1 MKQGTGIVGS
11 QFPFRWIV
19 IAVLMIALVIMP
31 FVVQKPSSIHI
42 LIMIFYMGYLAT
54 AWGLVGQGGQ
64 LSFGHAAF
72 LGLGAYATGI
82 LFRDFGI
89 TPWLGMWVGV
99 AIATIAGLI
108 IGYPTLR
115 LRGIYF
121 ALATFAFA
129 LILQVVIMHTWK
141 LGPVT
146 VGASPG
152 LEITLRGNAPG
163 VFQFA
168 TKTPYYFIAL
178 GMLVSIVSLSYLFNR
193 IRIGY
198 YWIAMRGDLDA
209 AESLGINVGK
219 YRLITFLIS
228 CALTAIGGTFYTQY
242 FLFIDPTRVLDIG
255 LSIEIVVV
263 GIVGG
268 WQTVFG
274 PTIGALVIV
283 PIGQLVRAQWG
294 GTVPGLHLIIYGIIL
309 MLFIL
314 FLPRGLNEPV
324 SRGIRWLEAKLWRRA
339 ESGNDK
345 LRR

>member
-1 MKQGTGIVGS
+1 MKQGTGIIRS
-11 QFPFRWIV
+11 QYSFRWIAS
-19 IAVLMIALVIMP
+19 AVLLIVLVIIP
-31 FVVQKPSSIHI
+31 FVVKDPSSIHI

-54 AWGLVGQGGQ
+54 AWGLVGRGGQ

-72 LGLGAYATGI
+72 LGLGAYTTGI

-89 TPWLGMWVGV
+89 TPWLGMWAGI

-108 IGYPTLR
+108 VGYPTLR

-129 LILQVVIMHTWK
+129 FILQIVIMHTWEV
-141 LGPVT
+141 GPVI

-152 LEITLRGNAPG
+152 LDITLRGNAPG
-163 VFQFA
+163 VFQFD
-168 TKTPYYFIAL
+168 TKMPYYLIAL
-178 GMLVSIVSLSYLFNR
+178 GMLVSILSLSYLLNR
-193 IRIGY
+193 SRIGY
-198 YWIAMRGDLDA
+198 YWAAMRGDQDA

-283 PIGQLVRAQWG
+283 PIGQLVRAHWG
-294 GTVPGLHLIIYGIIL
+294 GAVPGLHLIIYGIIL
-309 MLFIL
+309 MMFIL

-324 SRGIRWLEAKLWRRA
+324 SRGIRWLEAKLWHRA
-339 ESGNDK
+339 KSGNDK
-345 LRR
+345 VGR

>member
-1 MKQGTGIVGS
+1 MKQGTGIGRS
-11 QFPFRWIV
+11 RFPFRWIV
-19 IAVLMIALVIMP
+19 IIVLLIVLVIIP
-31 FVVQKPSSIHI
+31 FVVQAPNSIHI

-72 LGLGAYATGI
+72 LGLGAYTTGV
-82 LFRDFGI
+82 LFQDFGI
-89 TPWLGMWVGV
+89 TPWLGMWAGV
-99 AIATIAGLI
+99 AVATIAGFI

-129 LILQVVIMHTWK
+129 FILQIVIMHTWEV
-141 LGPVT
+141 GPVM

-152 LEITLRGNAPG
+152 LEITLRGDAPG

-178 GMLVSIVSLSYLFNR
+178 GMLVSILSLSYLLNR
-193 IRIGY
+193 SRIGY
-198 YWIAMRGDLDA
+198 YWSAMRSDQDA
-209 AESLGINVGK
+209 AESLGIHVGK

-268 WQTVFG
+268 WQSVFG
-274 PTIGALVIV
+274 PVIGALVIV
-283 PIGQLVRAQWG
+283 PIGQLVRAHLG
-294 GTVPGLHLIIYGIIL
+294 GTVPGLHLIIYGVIL

-324 SRGIRWLEAKLWRRA
+324 SRGMRWLETKLGHRA

-345 LRR
+345 QKG